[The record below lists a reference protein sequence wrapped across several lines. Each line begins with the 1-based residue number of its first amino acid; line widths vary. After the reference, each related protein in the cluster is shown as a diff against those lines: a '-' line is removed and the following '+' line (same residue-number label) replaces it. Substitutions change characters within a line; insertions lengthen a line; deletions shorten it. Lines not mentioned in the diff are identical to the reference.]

1 MIRINQSNHK
11 QQRSS
16 FTNEKYDFIV
26 RIVTYRAVRYLHVYI
41 LYYISAATDPGSCV
55 WCVYI
60 QDTRRVVQSVG
71 HESSNSCNLGTRLVI
86 HVLLPTLFNDVHI
99 FVTKLLRFFGGGG
112 LRGSAFMRGSLSPP
126 LAPPLPPRC
135 H

>member
-41 LYYISAATDPGSCV
+41 LYYCGDHSRGRQVPQRILGVVCGVFTYRILAGSFRVWATRVQTPVTWAPV
-55 WCVYI
+55 W
-60 QDTRRVVQSVG
+60 
-71 HESSNSCNLGTRLVI
+71 
-86 HVLLPTLFNDVHI
+86 
-99 FVTKLLRFFGGGG
+99 
-112 LRGSAFMRGSLSPP
+112 
-126 LAPPLPPRC
+126 
-135 H
+135 